1 MRSFLVAAALLT
13 TFGSVALAGEPAMT
27 KQFVI
32 EVCLYHGD
40 PLGSKTECNL
50 EILSHPRLV
59 TMDGQAASCMVGQ
72 KVTALETDGCD
83 FVGTSFNV
91 RPVARK
97 DGVIRV
103 ELGCKVSE
111 IVEQSEFHLETRTL
125 GARRIINVRLGE
137 TFKMRLKG
145 QSATEQTW
153 LEGKVTEVT
162 EVESEK

>member
-1 MRSFLVAAALLT
+1 MRGFLVAAAFLT
-13 TFGSVALAGEPAMT
+13 AIGSVAFAGEPAKT

-40 PLGSKTECNL
+40 PLGSKAEGNL

-91 RPVARK
+91 RPFARK

-103 ELGCKVSE
+103 ELGCNVSE
-111 IVEQSEFHLETRTL
+111 IVEQSEYHLETRTL
-125 GARRIINVRLGE
+125 AARRMVDVRVGE

-145 QSATEQTW
+145 QSATDQTW
-153 LEGKVTEVT
+153 LEGKVTEMK